1 MKEHYKTQGIDTI
14 ARCKANM
21 SLEAQ
26 KEVCK
31 FNIDKYTW
39 REKGQN
45 LQDIAKIKD
54 YTNWLEEI
62 EIELEKQKKN

>member
-1 MKEHYKTQGIDTI
+1 MREHYGTQGIDTI
-14 ARCKANM
+14 TRCKANM

-39 REKGQN
+39 REKGKT
-45 LQDIAKIKD
+45 LKI
-54 YTNWLEEI
+54 
-62 EIELEKQKKN
+62 